1 MPGIAGARAASTDAT
16 ATVKVV
22 PEVDLKVLDPIWT
35 TALITATH
43 AWLIYDTL
51 FAPDREY
58 QVRPQMV
65 QKYER
70 DEDGLTWRFKLRGGL
85 GWHDGTAMTARD
97 CVASLRRWAA
107 RATTGKVL
115 MERVERLD
123 PLDDDT
129 FILKLKEP
137 FGLVLETLG
146 RAPTAFMMRAKDA
159 ETDPF
164 TQIKTAIGS
173 GPFIFLPEE
182 WQPGAR
188 VAYRRNPHYR
198 PRAEPAS
205 GYAGGKV
212 AKVERVEW
220 TVIPD
225 PATATA
231 VLTAGEVDYLTT
243 PVVDNL
249 PLLRGLHRFPHRDPA
264 QRRACAA
271 DPGGRG
277 GGY

>member
-85 GWHDGTAMTARD
+85 GWHYGTAMTARD

-115 MERVERLD
+115 MERVNVSTRSTTTRSSSSSRSHLAWCSR
-123 PLDDDT
+123 P
-129 FILKLKEP
+129 
-137 FGLVLETLG
+137 
-146 RAPTAFMMRAKDA
+146 
-159 ETDPF
+159 
-164 TQIKTAIGS
+164 S
-173 GPFIFLPEE
+173 GGP
-182 WQPGAR
+182 QPR
-188 VAYRRNPHYR
+188 
-198 PRAEPAS
+198 S
-205 GYAGGKV
+205 
-212 AKVERVEW
+212 
-220 TVIPD
+220 
-225 PATATA
+225 
-231 VLTAGEVDYLTT
+231 
-243 PVVDNL
+243 
-249 PLLRGLHRFPHRDPA
+249 
-264 QRRACAA
+264 
-271 DPGGRG
+271 
-277 GGY
+277 